1 MVSNQ
6 WNNRFKKMF
15 KNFINLLLSIL
26 VFSSYSCGSN
36 KSIVIKYSDPE
47 IKYSGRIDSSN
58 TNSAEIYWSGSSIKL
73 NFEGSSVY
81 ALMENEK
88 KDNYYN
94 IIIDNDSVVIFSP
107 DTTKTYQRIASNL
120 SKGKHSIELFRRNE
134 WSRGKSKFYGFK
146 IKGHPKKLPK
156 SPTLKRTIEFYGNSI
171 SAGYGVEDYSG
182 KDSPDSTYTNNYK
195 SYAAI
200 TARHLNAEYQCICKG
215 GIGVMVSWFPLTM
228 PEKYDRLNPEDENS
242 TWDFKNYKPDVVV
255 VNLFQN
261 DSWLVNRIEHP
272 EFKSKFKTKP
282 PSESYIID
290 AYSNFI
296 KKIRQEYPKA
306 KIITMLGNMD
316 ATRTESKWPEY
327 IVKAVESLKDKN
339 IYTHFIPFKESPGHP
354 TEKEQED
361 IANSL
366 IEFIED
372 NIEW

>member
-1 MVSNQ
+1 
-6 WNNRFKKMF
+6 MF
-15 KNFINLLLSIL
+15 KNFTNYFLSIL
-26 VFSSYSCGSN
+26 IFASYSCASH
-36 KSIVIKYSDPE
+36 KSIVIKYSDSE
-47 IKYSGRIDSSN
+47 IKYTGRIDTSN

-73 NFEGSSVY
+73 NFEGTSVY
-81 ALMENEK
+81 ALMENER

-120 SKGKHSIELFRRNE
+120 SKGKHTIELFRRNE
-134 WSRGKSKFYGFK
+134 WSRGKTKFYGFK

-156 SPTLKRTIEFYGNSI
+156 SPTLKRKIEFYGNSI

-182 KDSPDSTYTNNYK
+182 KDSPDSTFTNNYK

-200 TARHLNAEYQCICKG
+200 TARYLNA
-215 GIGVMVSWFPLTM
+215 
-228 PEKYDRLNPEDENS
+228 EDENS
-242 TWDFKNYKPDVVV
+242 TWDFKKFKPDVVV

-261 DSWLVNRIEHP
+261 DSWLVNRKEHP
-272 EFKSKFKTKP
+272 EFKSKFNTKP

-290 AYSNFI
+290 SYSKFI
-296 KKIRQEYPKA
+296 SKIRQEYPEA

-366 IEFIED
+366 IKFIED